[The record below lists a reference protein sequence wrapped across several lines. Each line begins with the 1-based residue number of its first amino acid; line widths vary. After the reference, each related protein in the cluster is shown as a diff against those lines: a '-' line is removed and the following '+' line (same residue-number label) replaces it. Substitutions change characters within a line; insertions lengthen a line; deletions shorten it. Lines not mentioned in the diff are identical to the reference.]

1 MKKIFLV
8 LCTIFT
14 TCLFLNAYEGTA
26 AAADYNFQKNVIKDG
41 DKTLNIDLTFDAKW
55 EHKSRAATDQE
66 NEAALTESIY
76 SVNGDGM
83 YVSITRISYK
93 PEIMA
98 QISKE
103 ELLENSKKTAEQYA
117 FTVARAAEFQNVKV
131 ESIKR
136 KNVGKLKGYI
146 ITLTYDSGR
155 QHIKTKSFNA
165 FLGNDLWAINFDL
178 ARDDKDANAISNHAL
193 NSVKIK

>member
-1 MKKIFLV
+1 MKRIFFI
-8 LCTIFT
+8 LCTILA
-14 TCLFLNAYEGTA
+14 TCIFSNAFCGNA
-26 AAADYNFQKNVIKDG
+26 AAAEYSYEKNVIKDG
-41 DKTLNIDLTFDAKW
+41 DKTLSIDLTFSPKW
-55 EHKSRAATDQE
+55 EHKEKAATDQN
-66 NEAALTESIY
+66 NEAALSESIY

-98 QISKE
+98 QISE
-103 ELLENSKKTAEQYA
+103 EERLENSKKTAEQYA
-117 FTVARAAEFQNVKV
+117 FTVAKATEFQNVKV

-146 ITLTYDSGR
+146 IVLNYDSGR
-155 QHIKTKSFNA
+155 QHIRTKSFNA
-165 FLGNDLWAINFDL
+165 FLGNDLWAVNFDM

-193 NSVKIK
+193 NSVRVK

>member
-8 LCTIFT
+8 LCTIITACIFS
-14 TCLFLNAYEGTA
+14 NAFAGTA
-26 AAADYNFQKNVIKDG
+26 SAADYNYAKNVIKDG
-41 DKTLNIDLTFDAKW
+41 DKTLTIDLTFDAKW
-55 EHKSRAATDQE
+55 EHKERAATDQG
-66 NEAALTESIY
+66 NEAALTESVY

-98 QISKE
+98 QISQE
-103 ELLENSKKTAEQYA
+103 DRLENSKKTAEQYA
-117 FTVARAAEFQNVKV
+117 FTVARATEFQNVKV

-136 KNVGKLKGYI
+136 KNVGKLKGYL

-165 FLGNDLWAINFDL
+165 FSGNDLWAINFDL

-193 NSVKIK
+193 NSVRIK